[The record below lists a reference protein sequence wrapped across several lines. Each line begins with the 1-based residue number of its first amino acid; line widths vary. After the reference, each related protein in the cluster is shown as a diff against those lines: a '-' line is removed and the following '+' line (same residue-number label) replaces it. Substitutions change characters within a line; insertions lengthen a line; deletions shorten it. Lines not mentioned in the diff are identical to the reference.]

1 MDLFWIVNIVLSGLL
16 CILFAGVLIPQVLLI
31 SFRRKL
37 FDISDERKIHQ
48 GAVPRLGGIAFKPVI
63 FVVMALI
70 MGCNYV
76 LGEKIIL
83 QSASAN
89 ISQLAFLYSSLM
101 ILYLV
106 GIADDLVGV
115 KYRAKFFVQIVCGI
129 LLTIGGVWIDNLC
142 GMFGVESI
150 PNWLGSPISIFFVV
164 FVVNSINL
172 IDGIDGLASGLSS
185 VAFLS
190 YTIAFFYLGEF
201 FYSMMSAAALGVL
214 IPFFYFNV
222 FGDSNKRKK
231 IFMGDTGSLTI
242 GILLAFFSIEL
253 SSFCTSPSF
262 PNINYFVLAFS
273 PLIVP
278 CFDVVR
284 VFLFRIRKGRHPFKP
299 DRSHIHHKLLNLGVS
314 QHYVMILIVCLSL
327 FYVVLNLLLS
337 PYLNCLLILF
347 VDILIWI
354 MFNVIV
360 SNRIN
365 KSRNSK
371 SNN

>member
-1 MDLFWIVNIVLSGLL
+1 MDVFWIVNIVLSGLL

-37 FDISDERKIHQ
+37 FDEPDERKIHK

-76 LGEKIIL
+76 MGEKAIL
-83 QSASAN
+83 HSAGDN
-89 ISQLAFLYSSLM
+89 ISQLAFLYSSLE

-115 KYRAKFFVQIVCGI
+115 KYRAKFFVLIVCGI

-142 GMFGVESI
+142 GLFGIESI
-150 PNWLGSPISIFFVV
+150 PNWIGSPLSIFFVV

-201 FYSMMSAAALGVL
+201 FYAMMSAAALGVL

-242 GILLAFFSIEL
+242 GILLVFFAIEL
-253 SSFCTSPSF
+253 SSCCVSPSF
-262 PNINYFVLAFS
+262 PNVNFFVLAFS

-284 VFLFRIRKGRHPFKP
+284 VFFYRIRKGKHPFKP
-299 DRSHIHHKLLNLGVS
+299 DKSHIHHKLLNVGIS
-314 QHYVMILIVCLSL
+314 QRLVMILIICLSL
-327 FYVVLNLLLS
+327 FYVLLNLFLS
-337 PYLNCLLILF
+337 SYLNCLFILLLD
-347 VDILIWI
+347 VLIWI
-354 MFNVIV
+354 LFNIFV
-360 SNRIN
+360 SSKIKERSIN
-365 KSRNSK
+365 
-371 SNN
+371 